1 MYNANNV
8 KDALILEHNKP
19 LPGKFPDS
27 GFDFS
32 KGSFLMTVN
41 STQIKRHVLIVDDEP
56 AVRHT
61 VRGVLESSG
70 FECTESENGASALE
84 WLKDH
89 HTDVIIADYHMP
101 IINGLRLLEKVQNSL
116 NGHTPR
122 VIMLSGVIEEK
133 EKLKAIDL
141 GAYAIID
148 KPCNFRELV
157 VKVNEAI
164 TP

>member
-1 MYNANNV
+1 MTNNHSQ
-8 KDALILEHNKP
+8 KR
-19 LPGKFPDS
+19 
-27 GFDFS
+27 
-32 KGSFLMTVN
+32 
-41 STQIKRHVLIVDDEP
+41 RHVLIVDDEP
-56 AVRHT
+56 AVRRT

-89 HTDVIIADYHMP
+89 HTDVIIADYKMP
-101 IINGLRLLEKVQNSL
+101 IMNGLNLLERVQTTL
-116 NGHTPR
+116 NGNTPR

-148 KPCNFRELV
+148 KPCNFRELI

>member
-1 MYNANNV
+1 MTNNHS
-8 KDALILEHNKP
+8 A
-19 LPGKFPDS
+19 
-27 GFDFS
+27 
-32 KGSFLMTVN
+32 
-41 STQIKRHVLIVDDEP
+41 IKRHVLIVDDEP
-56 AVRHT
+56 AVRHM
-61 VRGVLESSG
+61 VRGVLESTG
-70 FECTESENGASALE
+70 FECAESENGASALE

-89 HTDVIIADYHMP
+89 HTDIIIADYQMP
-101 IINGLRLLEKVQNSL
+101 IMNGLILLEKVQNSL
-116 NGHTPR
+116 NGRTPR
-122 VIMLSGVIEEK
+122 VIMLSGLIDEK

>member
-1 MYNANNV
+1 MSDN
-8 KDALILEHNKP
+8 
-19 LPGKFPDS
+19 DS
-27 GFDFS
+27 
-32 KGSFLMTVN
+32 LM
-41 STQIKRHVLIVDDEP
+41 KRHVLIVDDEP

-70 FECTESENGASALE
+70 FECTESENGLSALE
-84 WLKDH
+84 WLKDN
-89 HTDVIIADYHMP
+89 HTDLILVDYYMP
-101 IINGLRLLEKVQNSL
+101 IMNGLRLLEKVQHTL

-122 VIMLSGVIEEK
+122 VIMLSGVIQEK
-133 EKLKAIDL
+133 DKLKAMDL

-164 TP
+164 SP

>member
-1 MYNANNV
+1 MTGNNS
-8 KDALILEHNKP
+8 H
-19 LPGKFPDS
+19 
-27 GFDFS
+27 
-32 KGSFLMTVN
+32 
-41 STQIKRHVLIVDDEP
+41 IKRHVLIVDDEP

-61 VRGVLESSG
+61 VRSVLESSG
-70 FECTESENGASALE
+70 FECAESENGAVALE

-101 IINGLRLLEKVQNSL
+101 IINGLSLLETVQTKL
-116 NGHTPR
+116 NGRTPR

-157 VKVNEAI
+157 VKVTEAI

>member
-1 MYNANNV
+1 MTGNNS
-8 KDALILEHNKP
+8 H
-19 LPGKFPDS
+19 
-27 GFDFS
+27 
-32 KGSFLMTVN
+32 
-41 STQIKRHVLIVDDEP
+41 IKRHVLIVDDEP

-61 VRGVLESSG
+61 VRSVLESSG
-70 FECTESENGASALE
+70 FECAESENGAVALA
-84 WLKDH
+84 WLQDH

-101 IINGLRLLEKVQNSL
+101 IINGLSLLETVQTKL
-116 NGHTPR
+116 NGRTPR

-157 VKVNEAI
+157 VKVTEAI

>member
-1 MYNANNV
+1 MSDNN
-8 KDALILEHNKP
+8 
-19 LPGKFPDS
+19 S
-27 GFDFS
+27 
-32 KGSFLMTVN
+32 
-41 STQIKRHVLIVDDEP
+41 QIKRHVLIVDDEP
-56 AVRHT
+56 AVRHM
-61 VRGVLESSG
+61 VRGVLESTG
-70 FECTESENGASALE
+70 FDCAESENGASALE

-89 HTDVIIADYHMP
+89 HTDIIIADYQMP
-101 IINGLRLLEKVQNSL
+101 IMNGLILLEKVQNSL

-122 VIMLSGVIEEK
+122 VIMLSGLIDEK

-157 VKVNEAI
+157 VKVNEAM

>member
-1 MYNANNV
+1 
-8 KDALILEHNKP
+8 
-19 LPGKFPDS
+19 
-27 GFDFS
+27 
-32 KGSFLMTVN
+32 MTTN
-41 STQIKRHVLIVDDEP
+41 HSQIKHHVLIVDDEP

-61 VRGVLESSG
+61 VRGALESSG
-70 FECTESENGASALE
+70 FECGESENGADALE

-101 IINGLRLLEKVQNSL
+101 IMNGLILLEKVQNIH

-122 VIMLSGVIEEK
+122 VIMLSGIIDDK
-133 EKLKAIDL
+133 EKLKAVDL

-157 VKVNEAI
+157 VKVTEAI

>member
-1 MYNANNV
+1 MTNN
-8 KDALILEHNKP
+8 H
-19 LPGKFPDS
+19 S
-27 GFDFS
+27 
-32 KGSFLMTVN
+32 
-41 STQIKRHVLIVDDEP
+41 QIKRHVLIVDDEP
-56 AVRHT
+56 AVRRT

-84 WLKDH
+84 WLEEH
-89 HTDVIIADYHMP
+89 HTDIIIADYAMP
-101 IINGLRLLEKVQNSL
+101 IMNGLNLLERVQTTL
-116 NGHTPR
+116 NGNTPR

-148 KPCNFRELV
+148 KPCNFRELI

>member
-1 MYNANNV
+1 
-8 KDALILEHNKP
+8 
-19 LPGKFPDS
+19 
-27 GFDFS
+27 
-32 KGSFLMTVN
+32 MTNRPTEV
-41 STQIKRHVLIVDDEP
+41 SRHVLIVDDEP
-56 AVRHT
+56 AVRRT

-70 FECTESENGASALE
+70 FQCEESENGASALE
-84 WLKDH
+84 WLADH

-101 IINGLRLLEKVQNSL
+101 IMNGLNLLEKVQKRL
-116 NGHTPR
+116 NGDTPR

>member
-1 MYNANNV
+1 MT
-8 KDALILEHNKP
+8 DHTP
-19 LPGKFPDS
+19 L
-27 GFDFS
+27 
-32 KGSFLMTVN
+32 L
-41 STQIKRHVLIVDDEP
+41 KRHVLIVDDEP

-70 FECTESENGASALE
+70 FECSESENGASALE

-101 IINGLRLLEKVQNSL
+101 IMNGLSLLEKVQAKL

-133 EKLKAIDL
+133 EKLKSIDL
-141 GAYAIID
+141 GAYAIVD

-157 VKVNEAI
+157 LKVTEAI
-164 TP
+164 TA